1 MKSKQF
7 LNRKEITKCYCSQ
20 LESGPK
26 PKMAR
31 RPAHAQRALHARP
44 HRGPGPGKLF
54 PTWAV
59 TRSGNRE
66 PSIYIQRPDVESGQ
80 TKTSSAPSR
89 EPYGSFGLLHAVP
102 RRSSSRDGIAAGPL
116 ADARTRRWVDAPP
129 SSGSSAEP
137 YPRTRASE
145 RLRSSVDERRR
156 GGWCRRKPS
165 RWCVRLLMGGRI
177 AVKRL
182 LGRALPARPWRVP
195 SPQPRVAVQDLP
207 MRRVAPSTAGGSGHG
222 ISTKG

>member
-1 MKSKQF
+1 M
-7 LNRKEITKCYCSQ
+7 KCYCSQ

-31 RPAHAQRALHARP
+31 RPAHAQRAPHARP
-44 HRGPGPGKLF
+44 RHGPGPGKLF
-54 PTWAV
+54 PTWTA

-66 PSIYIQRPDVESGQ
+66 PSIYIQRPHVESGQ

-102 RRSSSRDGIAAGPL
+102 RRSSSRDGIAVGPL
-116 ADARTRRWVDAPP
+116 ADARTCRWVDAPP

-145 RLRSSVDERRR
+145 RATALVGRRATQRRMVSSQALSSARAPADGWTHRRQAAPRQGPTRVAMAGPEPTATSGGSRSTHAAS
-156 GGWCRRKPS
+156 GSIHS
-165 RWCVRLLMGGRI
+165 RW
-177 AVKRL
+177 
-182 LGRALPARPWRVP
+182 
-195 SPQPRVAVQDLP
+195 
-207 MRRVAPSTAGGSGHG
+207 
-222 ISTKG
+222 